1 MQKRSLMMYEVT
13 LRSGKKIVARQL
25 FDSEDKAFEFY
36 ESYRDKYT
44 CEFKNL
50 SFYRKPH

>member
-1 MQKRSLMMYEVT
+1 MMFEVT
-13 LRSGKKIVARQL
+13 IKSGKKLVARQL

-36 ESYRDKYT
+36 HRYSDKYT

-50 SFYRKPH
+50 SYYKKLH